1 VNNYRQALDILN
13 GASALERSMAN
24 LEITDDKV
32 FAEWLE
38 EERVYL
44 KGLSKEP
51 VRETQE
57 MEYYQKLVNFNAS
70 E

>member
-1 VNNYRQALDILN
+1 MNNYRQALDILN
-13 GASALERSMAN
+13 GASALEKSMAN
-24 LEITDDKV
+24 LEITDIKV
-32 FAEWLE
+32 FTEWLE

-44 KGLSKEP
+44 KGLLKEP
-51 VRETQE
+51 IRETQE

>member
-1 VNNYRQALDILN
+1 
-13 GASALERSMAN
+13 MAN
-24 LEITDDKV
+24 LEITNVKV

-38 EERVYL
+38 EEQVYL
-44 KGLSKEP
+44 KGLVKEP
-51 VRETQE
+51 IWEMLE